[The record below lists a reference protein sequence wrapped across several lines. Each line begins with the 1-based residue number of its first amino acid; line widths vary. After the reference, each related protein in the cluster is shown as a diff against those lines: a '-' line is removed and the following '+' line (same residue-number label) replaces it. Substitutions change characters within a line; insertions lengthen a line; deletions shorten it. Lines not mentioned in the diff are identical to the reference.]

1 MKFIIGSVILLGAF
15 AASGCNS
22 LVDPAPQ
29 SIQAVTHIEDYY
41 LPLKSIGTSYAYCR
55 KSSYGIDT
63 LLMTMKGN
71 DAAGLML
78 GDQAC
83 YATDMT
89 SQSNQYLNNYYY
101 AMNDSEAY
109 TLGKVSCSGTDK
121 FWLDLKA
128 PLLVGQT
135 WTFKNS
141 NGSYYVEKNYTAKVM
156 RRGVQMK
163 MSDGKTYNDVA
174 EVIYTSKSDTTVK
187 WFARG
192 IGLIYSTSKNPDSDF
207 GNEMQL
213 VEQK

>member
-1 MKFIIGSVILLGAF
+1 MKFFIASVILLGVF
-15 AASGCNS
+15 AATGCNS

-29 SIQAVTHIEDYY
+29 SAQAVTHIEDYY

-63 LLMTMKGN
+63 LWMTMKGN

-83 YATDMT
+83 YATDMS
-89 SQSNQYLNNYYY
+89 SQTNQYLNNYYY

-135 WTFKNS
+135 WKFKNS
-141 NGSYYVEKNYTAKVM
+141 NGSYYIEKNYTAKVA

-163 MSDGKTYNDVA
+163 MPDGKTYDDVA
-174 EVIYTSKSDTTVK
+174 EIIYTSKSDTTVK
-187 WFARG
+187 WFAHG
-192 IGLIYSTSKNPDSDF
+192 VGLIYSSSNNPDSDF

-213 VEQK
+213 VDQK